1 MSSMCLVCAAQ
12 FDKDDFLVR
21 YGKGAFDSVVAVDGG
36 YKHLQEVGVVPDFA
50 LGDWDSL
57 GFVPSDVPTYT
68 HPVVKD
74 ATDLELALDY
84 ARRNGATTL
93 FVYGCLSG
101 RLDHTVAAMQTLAQ
115 ASEEGFDVTAFVGD
129 GSALRIITGPSSLFV
144 DPSDSVKS
152 HATVSVFAANDKVQ
166 GVTESG
172 LLYSL
177 DDVDMANRGS
187 LGVSNE
193 LIGTPAS
200 ISVQLGT
207 LYVFLPADLV

>member
-12 FDKDDFLVR
+12 FDREDFLAR
-21 YGKGAFDSVVAVDGG
+21 YGAGAFDSVVAVDGG
-36 YKHLQEVGVVPDFA
+36 YRHLQDVGVTPDFA

-57 GFVPSDVPTYT
+57 GFIPADVPVHT

-84 ARRNGATTL
+84 ARRNDVATL

-115 ASEEGFDVTAFVGD
+115 AAEEGFEVTALVGD
-129 GSALRIITGPSSLFV
+129 GSALRVIAGPAVFSV
-144 DPSDSVKS
+144 DPTGFPND
-152 HATVSVFAANDKVQ
+152 HATISVFAANDCVR
-166 GVTESG
+166 GVTEQG

-177 DDVDMANRGS
+177 DDATLTNRGS

-193 LIGTPAS
+193 LMGTPAS

-207 LYVFLPADLV
+207 LYVFLPAGLA